1 MNGVRLTIP
10 CERFNAF
17 SGDIA
22 RLNKRT
28 QQVNRERKKHLFKR
42 ITRYPTGSHDGLVS
56 IAIDI
61 KDRRQVLW
69 QELTGILE
77 KYR

>member
-17 SGDIA
+17 SSDIA

-28 QQVNRERKKHLFKR
+28 KQVNRDRKKKLFKR

-61 KDRRQVLW
+61 KDRKQVLW

-77 KYR
+77 RYR